1 MSLYSVQSFLMFSG
15 GLKGNIGKKGLIATD
30 KLSTLQLDKLFLIS
44 LQQITI
50 SQDILLSTMF
60 ADLEI

>member
-1 MSLYSVQSFLMFSG
+1 MFSG